1 MDWNRLKTEAL
12 YTQLNRLVP
21 QLRWQIG
28 RLGVIGKIGIGL
40 LVATSV
46 YFFSAVLPQ
55 ESVLQKLK
63 ERAETL
69 QIQALSKQAAG
80 DNTDSGKKMSG
91 DQALQAFYDF
101 FPRIDSSPFWIREL
115 VRIAKKQNVELS
127 SSEYRLVNE
136 SDARLARYEMILPV
150 RGSYA
155 QVRAFIADALETV
168 PAMAISA
175 IAIKRENVTSEK
187 LEVRLEINLYL
198 NK

>member
-1 MDWNRLKTEAL
+1 M
-12 YTQLNRLVP
+12 
-21 QLRWQIG
+21 
-28 RLGVIGKIGIGL
+28 GKIGLGL
-40 LVATSV
+40 WVATSI
-46 YFFSAVLPQ
+46 YFFSVVLPQ
-55 ESVLQKLK
+55 ETVLRKLK

-69 QIQALSKQAAG
+69 QTQVSSKQTSG
-80 DNTDSGKKMSG
+80 DAETSKKMSG

-101 FPRIDSSPFWIREL
+101 FPRIDSSPFWVREL
-115 VRIAKKQNVELS
+115 VRLAKKQGVDLS

-136 SDARLARYEMILPV
+136 NDERLARYEMVLPAK
-150 RGSYA
+150 GTYP
-155 QVRAFIADALETV
+155 QIRAFMADALEAV

>member
-1 MDWNRLKTEAL
+1 MDWNLLKTETLQAH
-12 YTQLNRLVP
+12 LNRLAP
-21 QLRWQIG
+21 QFRWQIG
-28 RLGVIGKIGIGL
+28 RLGVIGKIGLGFI
-40 LVATSV
+40 VATSI
-46 YFFSAVLPQ
+46 YFFSVVLPQ

-69 QIQALSKQAAG
+69 QVQALSKQTPG
-80 DNTDSGKKMSG
+80 DTEMGIKMSG

-101 FPRIDSSPFWIREL
+101 FPLIDSSPFWIREL

-136 SDARLARYEMILPV
+136 NDARLARYEMILPV
-150 RGSYA
+150 RGSYS
-155 QVRAFIADALETV
+155 QIRAFMADALETV

-187 LEVRLEINLYL
+187 LEVRLEVNLYL

>member
-1 MDWNRLKTEAL
+1 MDASFLKTGTIQ
-12 YTQLNRLVP
+12 TQLDRLML
-21 QLRWQIG
+21 QLRWQAG
-28 RLGVIGKIGIGL
+28 RLGTVGKIGLGL
-40 LVATSV
+40 IVVAGI

-55 ESVLQKLK
+55 DSDLQKLK

-69 QIQALSKQAAG
+69 QLQELAKQSPG
-80 DNTDSGKKMSG
+80 EMESGKKLNS
-91 DQALQAFYDF
+91 DQALQVFYDY

-115 VRIAKKQNVELS
+115 VQLAKKHGVDLS
-127 SSEYRLVNE
+127 SSEYRLMNE

-150 RGSYA
+150 KGRYP
-155 QVRAFIADALETV
+155 QIRAFMAEALVKV

-175 IAIKRENVTSEK
+175 VALKRENITSDK

>member
-1 MDWNRLKTEAL
+1 MDWNLLKTEILQAHL
-12 YTQLNRLVP
+12 DRLAP

-28 RLGVIGKIGIGL
+28 RLGIMGKIGLGL
-40 LVATSV
+40 IVATGI

-63 ERAETL
+63 QRAETL
-69 QIQALSKQAAG
+69 QMQAQSKQSPG
-80 DNTDSGKKMSG
+80 DAETGIKMTG

-101 FPRIDSSPFWIREL
+101 FPQIDSSPFWIREL
-115 VRIAKKQNVELS
+115 VRIAKKHNVELN

-136 SDARLARYEMILPV
+136 NEARLARYEMILPV
-150 RGSYA
+150 RGQYS
-155 QVRAFIADALETV
+155 QIRAFMADALENV

-175 IAIKRENVTSEK
+175 IAIKRENVTAEK

>member
-1 MDWNRLKTEAL
+1 MRTGIP
-12 YTQLNRLVP
+12 QIHLNRLLP

-28 RLGVIGKIGIGL
+28 RLGAAGKIGLGL
-40 LVATSV
+40 WVATSI
-46 YFFSAVLPQ
+46 YFFSVVLPQ
-55 ESVLQKLK
+55 ETVLRKLK

-69 QIQALSKQAAG
+69 QTQVSSKQTPG
-80 DNTDSGKKMSG
+80 DAETSKKMSG

-101 FPRIDSSPFWIREL
+101 FPRIDSSPFWVREL
-115 VRIAKKQNVELS
+115 VRLAKKQGVDLS

-136 SDARLARYEMILPV
+136 NDERLARYEMVLPAK
-150 RGSYA
+150 GTYP
-155 QVRAFIADALETV
+155 QIRAFMADALEAV

>member
-1 MDWNRLKTEAL
+1 MDASFLKTGTIQ
-12 YTQLNRLVP
+12 TQFDRLML
-21 QLRWQIG
+21 QLRWQVG
-28 RLGVIGKIGIGL
+28 RLGTIGKIGLGL
-40 LVATSV
+40 IVVAGI

-55 ESVLQKLK
+55 DSDLQKLK

-69 QIQALSKQAAG
+69 QLQELAKQSPG
-80 DNTDSGKKMSG
+80 EMESGRKLNS
-91 DQALQAFYDF
+91 DQALQVFYDY

-115 VRIAKKQNVELS
+115 VQLAKKHGVDLS
-127 SSEYRLVNE
+127 SSEYRLMNE

-150 RGSYA
+150 KGRYP
-155 QVRAFIADALETV
+155 QIRAFMAEALVKV

-175 IAIKRENVTSEK
+175 VALKRENITSDK